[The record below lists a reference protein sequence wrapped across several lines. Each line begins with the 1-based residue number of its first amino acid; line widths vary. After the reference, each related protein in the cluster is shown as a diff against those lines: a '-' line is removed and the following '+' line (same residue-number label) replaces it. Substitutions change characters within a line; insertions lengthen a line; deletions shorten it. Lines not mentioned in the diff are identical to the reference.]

1 MCKYA
6 VVDLEMCNV
15 PRIKRTEQFHY
26 SKELIQIGAVLLD
39 ENYNKI
45 DEFVSLVAPEFGVI
59 TPYIEKLTR
68 ISRKLA
74 CNAPSTTQALKS
86 FTEWLPEDTV
96 FIAWSENDERQI
108 RHEIEG
114 KNISIPK
121 LNALIDNWID
131 CQKIFSKKMDSSK
144 NYSLSEALN
153 IADICYEDGA
163 HDALVDAQN
172 TAMLFKK
179 METEQEFKV
188 SAYYSNEK
196 NQTPSYSPFAE
207 LLKYKF
213 AG

>member
-6 VVDLEMCNV
+6 VVDLEMCHV
-15 PRIKRTEQFHY
+15 PQIKRTEQFNY
-26 SKELIQIGAVLLD
+26 ASELIQIGTVLLD

-45 DEFVSLVAPEFGVI
+45 DEFVSLVAPEFGFI

-68 ISRKLA
+68 ISRKSV
-74 CNAPSTTQALKS
+74 CNAPSTTQALEL
-86 FTEWLPEDTV
+86 FAEWLPEDTV
-96 FIAWSENDERQI
+96 FVSWSENDERQI
-108 RHEIEG
+108 RQEFEG

-121 LNALIDNWID
+121 LNALMDNWID
-131 CQKIFSKKMDSSK
+131 CQKTFSEKMDSPK
-144 NYSLSEALN
+144 NYRLSEALN

-179 METEQEFKV
+179 METEHEFKV
-188 SAYYSNEK
+188 SAYYSTEK
-196 NQTPSYSPFAE
+196 NLTPSYSPFAE
-207 LLKYKF
+207 LLKYQF

>member
-15 PRIKRTEQFHY
+15 PPIKRTEQFNY
-26 SKELIQIGAVLLD
+26 SSELIQIGAVLLD

-45 DEFVSLVAPEFGVI
+45 DKFVSLVAPEFGFI

-68 ISRKLA
+68 ISRKSV
-74 CNAPSTTQALKS
+74 CNAPSTAQALKL
-86 FTEWLPEDTV
+86 FTKWLPEDTIFV
-96 FIAWSENDERQI
+96 SWSENDERQF
-108 RHEIEG
+108 RQEIEG

-121 LNALIDNWID
+121 LNALMENWID
-131 CQKIFSKKMDSSK
+131 CQKTFSEKIDSPK
-144 NYSLSEALN
+144 HYRLSEALN

-163 HDALVDAQN
+163 HDALVDAEN

-179 METEQEFKV
+179 MKTEQEFKV
-188 SAYYSNEK
+188 SAYYSSEK
-196 NQTPSYSPFAE
+196 KQTPLYSPFSE
-207 LLKYKF
+207 LLKYHF